1 MGLSN
6 LNSGL
11 ADGKV
16 FGDLDLSLFDLSWD
30 GEGVE
35 EGDLGWVHSGGTWWD
50 DIIIC
55 FIITSMGAMDPTLAA
70 VSTLLASIKGLNSK
84 TGSSENT
91 NPTLPPTKFLKAS
104 RSLMAAP
111 NLFKSS

>member
-35 EGDLGWVHSGGTWWD
+35 EGDLGWVHSGGGGM
-50 DIIIC
+50 
-55 FIITSMGAMDPTLAA
+55 ITSMGAMDPTLAA